1 MKSAASALRHKIS
14 TDTVRL
20 PAPAC
25 MFSKGLPL
33 PFAGDSVS
41 SAPDAN
47 VEEALCVGAG
57 PEAWAEELD
66 DAAVDDAIFVELIL
80 PTTVDASLSVVVL
93 V

>member
-1 MKSAASALRHKIS
+1 
-14 TDTVRL
+14 
-20 PAPAC
+20 
-25 MFSKGLPL
+25 L

-57 PEAWAEELD
+57 PETWAIELGN
-66 DAAVDDAIFVELIL
+66 AAVDDDISVELIL
-80 PTTVDASLSVVVL
+80 PATVHVTVAPVLMPVGPNTIGTMICSIFPSLSVVVL